1 MDDARL
7 AALYRKYGP
16 AVYSRCRR
24 VLRDESLAEDATQ
37 EVFVRVLRHIDEAPD
52 DEAALRWV
60 YRIATNYCLNALRDR
75 GAQAEPVAELPER
88 PGEHPDQALGD
99 RDSAL
104 KALKSVPE
112 KLRAPALLYY
122 VDGMEQAQIA
132 DVLGVSRRTVINRLQ
147 EFAERAKSFLT
158 GGTPC

>member
-7 AALYRKYGP
+7 AALYRRYGP

-52 DEAALRWV
+52 DEAALR
-60 YRIATNYCLNALRDR
+60 AR
-75 GAQAEPVAELPER
+75 GSQAEPVADLPER
-88 PGEHPDQALGD
+88 AGEHPETALGE
-99 RDSAL
+99 RDSCL
-104 KALKSVPE
+104 KALGSVSE
-112 KLRAPALLYY
+112 KLRAPAVLYY

-147 EFAERAKSFLT
+147 EFAVKAKGYLT
-158 GGTPC
+158 GGMP